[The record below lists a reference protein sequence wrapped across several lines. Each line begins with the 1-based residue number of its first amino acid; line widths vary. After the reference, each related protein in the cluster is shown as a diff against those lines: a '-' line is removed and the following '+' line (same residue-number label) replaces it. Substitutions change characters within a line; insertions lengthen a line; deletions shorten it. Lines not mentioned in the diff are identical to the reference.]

1 MKMKKTTNNFNI
13 KEGRNLSMLMD
24 FYELTMSNGYFVNGL
39 SDTIVY
45 FDMFYRKNPDG
56 AGFSIVAGLD
66 QLIDF
71 IKNLKFTQ
79 EDIDYLRCK
88 GILSEEFLQYLL
100 TFKFTGDVYAIPE
113 GTPVFPN
120 EALVTVKSKVID
132 AQLIETMLLL
142 TVNHQSLIATKAS
155 RIVRAAKGRPVL
167 ELGARRAHGADGAI
181 MGARASYIGGVTG
194 TATVMAETMF
204 GVPATGT
211 MAHSWVQLFGDEYKA
226 FETYAKTYPDTCTLL
241 VDTYNVIKSG
251 IPNAIKVS
259 KNVLEPIGMRLKA
272 IRLDSGD
279 LAYLSKK
286 VRSMLDD
293 AGLTDCKIVASNSLD
308 EYIITDLLNQDAK
321 IDIFGVGERMV
332 TAKSE
337 PVFGGVYKLVA
348 VEENGEIAP
357 RIKLSENEEKII
369 NPGYKMTWRLYDKK
383 SHKAIADVITLSNEV
398 INETVPYTIFD
409 PVSIWKKKIV
419 KNFYAEKLQ
428 VPVFLKGECVYES
441 PTIEEIKTNCKN
453 QVDRIWD
460 EVRRF
465 SNPHKYYVDL
475 SQELWLVKQELIQKY
490 KNSEEKIEE

>member
-1 MKMKKTTNNFNI
+1 MSKICNNFNI
-13 KEGRNLSMLMD
+13 KEQRNLSMLMD

-39 SDTIVY
+39 SNTIVY

-56 AGFSIVAGLD
+56 AGYSIVAGLE

-71 IKNLKFTQ
+71 INNLRFTQ
-79 EDIDYLRCK
+79 EDIEYLRSK
-88 GILSEEFLQYLL
+88 GIFSEEFLQYLL
-100 TFKFTGDVYAIPE
+100 TFKFSGDIYAIPE

-142 TVNHQSLIATKAS
+142 TVNHQSLIATKAN
-155 RIVRAAKGRPVL
+155 RIVRASQGRPVL

-181 MGARASYIGGVTG
+181 IGARASYIGGVTG
-194 TATVMAETMF
+194 TATVMADTMF
-204 GVPATGT
+204 GVPAAGT
-211 MAHSWVQLFGDEYKA
+211 MAHSWIQLFGDEYKA
-226 FETYAKTYPDTCTLL
+226 FETYAKTYPTACTLL
-241 VDTYNVIKSG
+241 VDTYNVLKSG

-259 KNVLEPIGMRLKA
+259 KNVLEPLGSTLKA

-286 VRSMLDD
+286 VRIMLDD
-293 AGLTDCKIVASNSLD
+293 AGLVDCKIVASNSLD
-308 EYIITDLLNQDAK
+308 EYIITDLLGQDAK

-348 VEENGEIAP
+348 VEEDGAIIP

-369 NPGYKMTWRLYDKK
+369 NPGYKMTWRLYDKDT
-383 SHKAIADVITLSNEV
+383 HKAIADVITLADEV
-398 INETVPYTIFD
+398 INETAPYTIFD
-409 PVSIWKKKIV
+409 PVSIWKKKKIT
-419 KNFYAEKLQ
+419 NFYAKKLQ
-428 VPVFLKGECVYES
+428 VPVFLSGECVYEL
-441 PTIEEIKTNCKN
+441 PTIEAIRTHCKT
-453 QVDRIWD
+453 QVDSIWE
-460 EVRRF
+460 EVKRF

-475 SQELWLVKQELIQKY
+475 SQKLWFIKQELIQRY
-490 KNSEEKIEE
+490 KNSEDITE

>member
-1 MKMKKTTNNFNI
+1 MSKIINNFNI
-13 KEGRNLSMLMD
+13 KDERNLSMLMD

-56 AGFSIVAGLD
+56 AGYSVVAGLE

-71 IKNLKFTQ
+71 IKKLKFTK
-79 EDIDYLRCK
+79 EDIEYLRSK

-142 TVNHQSLIATKAS
+142 TVNHQSLIVTKAN
-155 RIVRAAKGRPVL
+155 RIVRASKGRPVL

-181 MGARASYIGGVTG
+181 IGARASYIGGVTG

-211 MAHSWVQLFGDEYKA
+211 MAHSWIQLFGDEYKA
-226 FETYAKTYPDTCTLL
+226 FEIYAKTYPNSCTLL
-241 VDTYNVIKSG
+241 VDTYNVLKSG

-259 KNVLEPIGMRLKA
+259 RDVLEPIGMRLKA

-286 VRSMLDD
+286 VRIMLDD

-348 VEENGEIAP
+348 VEENGEISP

-369 NPGYKMTWRLYDKK
+369 NPGYKMIWRLYDKNTNM
-383 SHKAIADVITLSNEV
+383 AIADVITLAGEV
-398 INETVPYTIFD
+398 INDSKPYVIFD
-409 PVSIWKKKIV
+409 PVSIWKKKKV
-419 KNFYAEKLQ
+419 TNFYAKKLQ
-428 VPVFLKGECVYES
+428 VPVFLKGECVYEL
-441 PTIEEIKTNCKN
+441 PTIEQIRTYCKT
-453 QVDRIWD
+453 QVDSIWE

-465 SNPHKYYVDL
+465 SNPQKYYVDL
-475 SQELWLVKQELIQKY
+475 SQELWLVKQELIQRY
-490 KNSEEKIEE
+490 KNSEEKDEA

>member
-1 MKMKKTTNNFNI
+1 MSNAIDKFSI
-13 KEGRNLSMLMD
+13 KDERNLSMLMD

-56 AGFSIVAGLD
+56 AGYSIVAGLE
-66 QLIDF
+66 QLINF
-71 IKNLKFTQ
+71 IKKLKFTV

-88 GILSEEFLQYLL
+88 GMLAEEFLQYLL

-142 TVNHQSLIATKAS
+142 TVNHQSLIVTKAN
-155 RIVRAAKGRPVL
+155 RIVRASKGRPVL

-181 MGARASYIGGVTG
+181 MGARASYIGGVAG

-204 GVPATGT
+204 GVPAMGT
-211 MAHSWVQLFGDEYKA
+211 MAHSWIQLFGDEYKA
-226 FETYAKTYPDTCTLL
+226 FETYAKTYPDSCTLL
-241 VDTYNVIKSG
+241 VDTYNVLKSG

-259 KNVLEPIGMRLKA
+259 RDVLEPIGMRLKA

-279 LAYLSKK
+279 LAYLSKQ
-286 VRSMLDD
+286 VRKMLDA
-293 AGLTDCKIVASNSLD
+293 AGLSDCKIVASNSLD

-348 VEENGEIAP
+348 VEENGEISP

-369 NPGYKMTWRLYDKK
+369 NPGYKMIWRLYDKNT
-383 SHKAIADVITLSNEV
+383 HKAIADVITLADET
-398 INETVPYTIFD
+398 INESAPYTIFD
-409 PVSIWKKKIV
+409 PVSIWKKKKV
-419 KNFYAEKLQ
+419 TNFYAKKLQ
-428 VPVFLKGECVYES
+428 VPVFLNGECVYEL
-441 PTIEEIKTNCKN
+441 PTIEEIRTYCKT
-453 QVDRIWD
+453 QVDSIWE

-475 SQELWLVKQELIQKY
+475 SLELWLVKRELIKRY
-490 KNSEEKIEE
+490 KNSEEYNEL

>member
-1 MKMKKTTNNFNI
+1 MGNTINNFNI
-13 KEGRNLSMLMD
+13 KDERNLSMLMD

-56 AGFSIVAGLD
+56 AGYSIVAGLE

-71 IKNLKFTQ
+71 IKKLKFTK
-79 EDIDYLRCK
+79 EDVDYLRSK

-142 TVNHQSLIATKAS
+142 TINHQSLITTKAN
-155 RIVRAAKGRPVL
+155 RIVRASQGRPVL

-194 TATVMAETMF
+194 TATVMAETLF

-211 MAHSWVQLFGDEYKA
+211 MAHSWIQLFGDEYKA
-226 FETYAKTYPDTCTLL
+226 FETYAKTYPDSCTLL
-241 VDTYNVIKSG
+241 VDTYNVLKSG

-286 VRSMLDD
+286 VRIMLDD
-293 AGLTDCKIVASNSLD
+293 AGLIDCKIVASNSLD

-348 VEENGEIAP
+348 VEENGEISP

-369 NPGYKMTWRLYDKK
+369 NPGYKMIWRLFDKDTN
-383 SHKAIADVITLSNEV
+383 KAIADVITLAGEV
-398 INETVPYTIFD
+398 INEKEPYTIFD
-409 PVSIWKKKIV
+409 PVSIWKKKKIT
-419 KNFYAEKLQ
+419 NFYAKKLQ
-428 VPVFLKGECVYES
+428 VPVFLKGECVYEL
-441 PTIEEIKTNCKN
+441 PTIEEIRTYCKT
-453 QVDRIWD
+453 QVDSIWE

-465 SNPHKYYVDL
+465 SNPQKYYVDL
-475 SQELWLVKQELIQKY
+475 SKELWMVKQELIQRY
-490 KNSEEKIEE
+490 RNSEEKNEV

>member
-1 MKMKKTTNNFNI
+1 MSKILNKFNL
-13 KEGRNLSMLMD
+13 KDERNLSMLMD

-56 AGFSIVAGLD
+56 AGYSIVAGLE

-71 IKNLKFTQ
+71 IKKLKFTG
-79 EDIDYLRCK
+79 EDIDYLRSK
-88 GILSEEFLQYLL
+88 GILAEEFLQYLL
-100 TFKFTGDVYAIPE
+100 TFKFTGDIYAIPE

-142 TVNHQSLIATKAS
+142 TVNHQSLIVTKAN

-181 MGARASYIGGVTG
+181 MGARASYIGGVAG

-211 MAHSWVQLFGDEYKA
+211 MAHSWIQLFGDEYKA
-226 FETYAKTYPDTCTLL
+226 FETYAKTYPDSCTLL
-241 VDTYNVIKSG
+241 VDTYNVLNSG

-259 KNVLEPIGMRLKA
+259 RDVLEPIGMRLKA

-279 LAYLSKK
+279 LAYLSKQ
-286 VRSMLDD
+286 VRIMLDD

-308 EYIITDLLNQDAK
+308 EYIITDLLNQGAE

-348 VEENGEIAP
+348 VEEDGEISP

-369 NPGYKMTWRLYDKK
+369 NPGYKMIWRLYDKDT
-383 SHKAIADVITLSNEV
+383 HKAIADVITLAEEV
-398 INETVPYTIFD
+398 INESVPYNIFD
-409 PVSIWKKKIV
+409 PVYTWKKKKV
-419 KNFYAEKLQ
+419 TNFYAKKLQ
-428 VPVFLKGECVYES
+428 VPVFLKGECVYEL
-441 PTIEEIKTNCKN
+441 PTIEEIRIYCKN
-453 QVDRIWD
+453 QVDSIWE

-475 SQELWLVKQELIQKY
+475 SLELWLVKQELIQRY
-490 KNSEEKIEE
+490 RNSEEKNKK

>member
-1 MKMKKTTNNFNI
+1 MSKIWSNFNI
-13 KEGRNLSMLMD
+13 KEERNLSMLMD

-56 AGFSIVAGLD
+56 AGYSIVAGLE
-66 QLIDF
+66 QLVHF
-71 IKNLKFTQ
+71 INNLKFTE
-79 EDIDYLRCK
+79 EDIDYLRSK

-100 TFKFTGDVYAIPE
+100 TFKFTGDIYAIPE

-142 TVNHQSLIATKAS
+142 TINHQSLIATKAS
-155 RIVRAAKGRPVL
+155 RIVRASQGRPVL

-211 MAHSWVQLFGDEYKA
+211 MAHSWIQLFGDEYKA
-226 FETYAKTYPDTCTLL
+226 FETYAKTYPNTCTLL
-241 VDTYNVIKSG
+241 VDTYNVLKSG

-286 VRSMLDD
+286 VRIMLDD

-348 VEENGEIAP
+348 VEEDGEIIP

-369 NPGYKMTWRLYDKK
+369 NPGYKMIWRLYDKDT
-383 SHKAIADVITLSNEV
+383 HKAIADVITLADEV
-398 INETVPYTIFD
+398 INETAPYTIFD
-409 PVSIWKKKIV
+409 PVFIWKKKKIT
-419 KNFYAEKLQ
+419 NFYAKKLQ
-428 VPVFLKGECVYES
+428 VPVFLKGECVYEL
-441 PTIEEIKTNCKN
+441 PTIEEIRTNCKN
-453 QVDRIWD
+453 QVDSIWE

-475 SQELWLVKQELIQKY
+475 SQELWFVKQELIQRY
-490 KNSEEKIEE
+490 RNSEEKNEEN

>member
-1 MKMKKTTNNFNI
+1 MSNTINKFNI
-13 KEGRNLSMLMD
+13 KDERNLSMLMD

-56 AGFSIVAGLD
+56 AGYSIVAGLE

-71 IKNLKFTQ
+71 IKKLKFTE

-88 GILSEEFLQYLL
+88 GILAEEFLQYLL

-142 TVNHQSLIATKAS
+142 SVNHQSLIVTKAN
-155 RIVRAAKGRPVL
+155 RIVRASKGRPVL

-181 MGARASYIGGVTG
+181 MGARASYIGGVAG
-194 TATVMAETMF
+194 TATVMAETMY

-211 MAHSWVQLFGDEYKA
+211 MAHSWIQLFGDEYKA
-226 FETYAKTYPDTCTLL
+226 FETYAKTYPDSCTLL
-241 VDTYNVIKSG
+241 VDTYNVLKSG
-251 IPNAIKVS
+251 IPNAIKVARD
-259 KNVLEPIGMRLKA
+259 VLEPIGMRLKA

-279 LAYLSKK
+279 LAYLSKQ
-286 VRSMLDD
+286 VRKMLDA
-293 AGLTDCKIVASNSLD
+293 AGLSDCKIVASNSLD

-348 VEENGEIAP
+348 VEENGEISP

-369 NPGYKMTWRLYDKK
+369 NPGYKMIWRLYDKDT
-383 SHKAIADVITLSNEV
+383 HKAISDVITLADEV
-398 INETVPYTIFD
+398 INESAPYTIFD
-409 PVSIWKKKIV
+409 PVSIWKKKKIT
-419 KNFYAEKLQ
+419 NFYAKKLQ
-428 VPVFLKGECVYES
+428 VPVFLKGECVYEL
-441 PTIEEIKTNCKN
+441 PTIEEIRTYCKT
-453 QVDRIWD
+453 QVDSIWE

-475 SQELWLVKQELIQKY
+475 SLELWLIKQELIKRY
-490 KNSEEKIEE
+490 KNSEDENEV